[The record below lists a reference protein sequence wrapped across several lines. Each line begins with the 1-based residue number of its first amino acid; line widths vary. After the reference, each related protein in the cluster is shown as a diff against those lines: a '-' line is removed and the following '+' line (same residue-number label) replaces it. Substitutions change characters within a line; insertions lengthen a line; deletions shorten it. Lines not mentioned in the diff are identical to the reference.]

1 MKTQLKQIQRN
12 KAKETKRLLAVKN
25 KIIVSIYETVI
36 NNKSNTA
43 LHTRLKK
50 ETLQDTFLYKPS
62 LRISKQIEREIERT
76 KNTTFKSSDDKK
88 LDNQEWVALLFLLAI
103 NKLQVSNKLS
113 KYVYKETRKQESEA
127 KEKLLKE
134 MLSSKRPINKADP
147 KIFFLVSK
155 HSDCAKDHLDYQGR
169 IYIDE
174 NWKKLI
180 GSNNNNNSELKV
192 AIEKYIQ
199 INNIKSYQW
208 VIGKPVWMI
217 TRPNC
222 RHFAKMLSTSEVLNN
237 PTWQLL
243 VKNKMTM
250 KEGDRELRQTL
261 RHNLSS
267 KKGNYNEKNIIAI
280 IDKYKERLDLHN
292 ELNKVK
298 STQEL
303 RHAITKD
310 KFLIK
315 KWQNFLKS
323 LTN

>member
-1 MKTQLKQIQRN
+1 MKAQLIQIQRN
-12 KAKETKRLLAVKN
+12 KAKETKRLLSVKN
-25 KIIVSIYETVI
+25 KIIVSIYEMVI
-36 NNKSNTA
+36 NNKNNNA

-50 ETLQDTFLYKPS
+50 ETLQDTFLYKPA
-62 LRISKQIEREIERT
+62 LRISKQIKREIDRS
-76 KNTTFKSSDDKK
+76 KNTTIKSSGDDKK
-88 LDNQEWVALLFLLAI
+88 LDNQEWVATLFLLAI

-113 KYVYKETRKQESEA
+113 KCVYKEKRKQESEA

-134 MLSSKRPINKADP
+134 MLSSKRPINKDDP
-147 KIFFLVSK
+147 KVFFLVSK
-155 HSDCAKDHLDYQGR
+155 HSDCAKDHIEYQGQ

-180 GSNNNNNSELKV
+180 SNSNNELKV
-192 AIEKYIQ
+192 AIENYIR

-222 RHFAKMLSTSEVLNN
+222 RHFAKVLSVSEVLNN

-261 RHNLSS
+261 RHNMSS
-267 KKGNYNEKNIIAI
+267 KKGNYNEKNINAI
-280 IDKYKERLDLHN
+280 IDKYKERLELHT

>member
-1 MKTQLKQIQRN
+1 MILK
-12 KAKETKRLLAVKN
+12 
-25 KIIVSIYETVI
+25 S
-36 NNKSNTA
+36 
-43 LHTRLKK
+43 
-50 ETLQDTFLYKPS
+50 
-62 LRISKQIEREIERT
+62 
-76 KNTTFKSSDDKK
+76 
-88 LDNQEWVALLFLLAI
+88 
-103 NKLQVSNKLS
+103 
-113 KYVYKETRKQESEA
+113 
-127 KEKLLKE
+127 
-134 MLSSKRPINKADP
+134 
-147 KIFFLVSK
+147 FFLVSK
-155 HSDCAKDHLDYQGR
+155 HSDCAKDHIEYQGQ

-180 GSNNNNNSELKV
+180 SNSNNELKV
-192 AIEKYIQ
+192 AIENYIR

-208 VIGKPVWMI
+208 VIDKPVWMI

-222 RHFAKMLSTSEVLNN
+222 RHFAKVLSVSEVLNN

-261 RHNLSS
+261 RHNMSS
-267 KKGNYNEKNIIAI
+267 KKGNYNEKNINAI
-280 IDKYKERLDLHN
+280 IDKYKERLELHT

-315 KWQNFLKS
+315 KWQNFSKS